1 MAGGY
6 VTWRTPATLPPYP
19 VSAPSRLPWDVDAVA
34 LAALDVLRL
43 DPTDEDAARITSAAQ
58 SATELVDAELDMA
71 APPVTIP
78 GPVFDGAVM
87 LTVELYR
94 RKDAPFGVTD
104 SWSVDG
110 ASIRISSDV
119 MTGTRSMLRPY
130 VERRGLG

>member
-1 MAGGY
+1 MTY
-6 VTWRTPATLPPYP
+6 TPAP
-19 VSAPSRLPWDVDAVA
+19 VAAPARLPWDVDAVA

-58 SATELVDAELDMA
+58 SATDLVDAELDMSA
-71 APPVTIP
+71 SPVTIP